1 MTPLAGNS
9 ILVNAFECNLESCCP
24 PLVLVVHARKN
35 YSWFYGYV
43 FCSISLIAD
52 YLAVINPKRK
62 RPNMQVQNANPPIQV
77 TGRHVS
83 VTEAMKEY
91 CRRRLACLHLDYPKI
106 IEVQILLDVQ
116 KYRHTAEVILHCS
129 NHITLEASA
138 ESDDM
143 YVSVDEVVDKIAR
156 QMRKYKTRLMR
167 QHRPRKHAIRH
178 LEETVL
184 RWEWVDG
191 LDEASE
197 TGLAARVKPEAPG
210 NFSEPSYVHSE
221 KYPVKPMFID
231 EAVLQIEMSSKQF
244 LVFLNA
250 KTEKVNVIYRRKNGD
265 FGLIEP
271 TFN

>member
-1 MTPLAGNS
+1 
-9 ILVNAFECNLESCCP
+9 
-24 PLVLVVHARKN
+24 
-35 YSWFYGYV
+35 
-43 FCSISLIAD
+43 
-52 YLAVINPKRK
+52 
-62 RPNMQVQNANPPIQV
+62 
-77 TGRHVS
+77 
-83 VTEAMKEY
+83 MKEY

-106 IEVQILLDVQ
+106 IEVQIIMDVQ
-116 KYRHTAEVILHCS
+116 KYRHTAEVVLHCS

-167 QHRPRKHAIRH
+167 QHRPRKHTVRH

-184 RWEWVDG
+184 RWEWVES
-191 LDEASE
+191 LEESPEAN
-197 TGLAARVKPEAPG
+197 AARGTTETNA
-210 NFSEPSYVHSE
+210 SEPSVIQSE
-221 KYPVKPMFID
+221 KYPVKPMYID
-231 EAVLQIEMSSKQF
+231 EAVLQIEMSAKQF

-250 KTEKVNVIYRRKNGD
+250 KTEKVNVIYRRKSGD

>member
-1 MTPLAGNS
+1 
-9 ILVNAFECNLESCCP
+9 
-24 PLVLVVHARKN
+24 
-35 YSWFYGYV
+35 
-43 FCSISLIAD
+43 
-52 YLAVINPKRK
+52 
-62 RPNMQVQNANPPIQV
+62 MQVQNANPPIQV

-106 IEVQILLDVQ
+106 IEVQIIMDVQ

-138 ESDDM
+138 ESHDM
-143 YVSVDEVVDKIAR
+143 YVSVDEVVDKIAG

-167 QHRPRKHAIRH
+167 QHRPRKHTVRH
-178 LEETVL
+178 LEEKVL
-184 RWEWVDG
+184 RWEWVEGLEETSEAG
-191 LDEASE
+191 LDGGNKAEASE
-197 TGLAARVKPEAPG
+197 
-210 NFSEPSYVHSE
+210 PSLIHSE

-231 EAVLQIEMSSKQF
+231 EALLQIEMSAKQF

>member
-1 MTPLAGNS
+1 
-9 ILVNAFECNLESCCP
+9 
-24 PLVLVVHARKN
+24 
-35 YSWFYGYV
+35 
-43 FCSISLIAD
+43 
-52 YLAVINPKRK
+52 
-62 RPNMQVQNANPPIQV
+62 MQVQNANPPIQV

-106 IEVQILLDVQ
+106 IEVQIIMDVQ

-143 YVSVDEVVDKIAR
+143 YVSVDEVVDKIAG

-167 QHRPRKHAIRH
+167 QHRPRKHTVRH
-178 LEETVL
+178 LEEKVL
-184 RWEWVDG
+184 RWEWVEG
-191 LDEASE
+191 LEETPE
-197 TGLAARVKPEAPG
+197 TGIAAEGKPEAETNP
-210 NFSEPSYVHSE
+210 SEPSVIHSE

-231 EAVLQIEMSSKQF
+231 EAVLQIEMSAKQF

>member
-1 MTPLAGNS
+1 
-9 ILVNAFECNLESCCP
+9 
-24 PLVLVVHARKN
+24 
-35 YSWFYGYV
+35 
-43 FCSISLIAD
+43 
-52 YLAVINPKRK
+52 
-62 RPNMQVQNANPPIQV
+62 MQVRNANPPIQV

-106 IEVQILLDVQ
+106 IEVQIIMDVQ
-116 KYRHTAEVILHCS
+116 KYRHMAEVVLHCS

-167 QHRPRKHAIRH
+167 KHRPRKHTIRH

-184 RWEWVDG
+184 RWEWVEG
-191 LDEASE
+191 LEDSLE
-197 TGLAARVKPEAPG
+197 TDPARSTPESNP
-210 NFSEPSYVHSE
+210 SEPSVIHSE

-231 EAVLQIEMSSKQF
+231 EAVLQMEMSSKQF

-250 KTEKVNVIYRRKNGD
+250 KSEKVNVIYRRKNGD

>member
-1 MTPLAGNS
+1 
-9 ILVNAFECNLESCCP
+9 
-24 PLVLVVHARKN
+24 
-35 YSWFYGYV
+35 
-43 FCSISLIAD
+43 
-52 YLAVINPKRK
+52 
-62 RPNMQVQNANPPIQV
+62 MQVQNANPPIQV

-91 CRRRLACLHLDYPKI
+91 CRRRLASLHLDYPKI
-106 IEVQILLDVQ
+106 IEVQIVLDVQ

-138 ESDDM
+138 ENDDM
-143 YVSVDEVVDKIAR
+143 YVSIDEVVDKIAR

-167 QHRPRKHAIRH
+167 QHRPRKHTIRH
-178 LEETVL
+178 LDETVL
-184 RWEWVDG
+184 RWEWV
-191 LDEASE
+191 EATE
-197 TGLAARVKPEAPG
+197 GVVELGAAVQTSVEAEA
-210 NFSEPSYVHSE
+210 NLSEPLVIQSE

-250 KTEKVNVIYRRKNGD
+250 KTEKVNVLYRRKNGD

-271 TFN
+271 TFS

>member
-1 MTPLAGNS
+1 
-9 ILVNAFECNLESCCP
+9 
-24 PLVLVVHARKN
+24 
-35 YSWFYGYV
+35 
-43 FCSISLIAD
+43 
-52 YLAVINPKRK
+52 
-62 RPNMQVQNANPPIQV
+62 MQVRNANPPIQV

-167 QHRPRKHAIRH
+167 HHRPRKHTIRH
-178 LEETVL
+178 LDETVL
-184 RWEWVDG
+184 RWEWVEEVPETENVTIG
-191 LDEASE
+191 KEETEAN
-197 TGLAARVKPEAPG
+197 L
-210 NFSEPSYVHSE
+210 SEPTVIHSE

-250 KTEKVNVIYRRKNGD
+250 KTERVNVIYRRKNGD

-271 TFN
+271 TFK

>member
-1 MTPLAGNS
+1 
-9 ILVNAFECNLESCCP
+9 
-24 PLVLVVHARKN
+24 
-35 YSWFYGYV
+35 
-43 FCSISLIAD
+43 
-52 YLAVINPKRK
+52 
-62 RPNMQVQNANPPIQV
+62 MQVQNANPPIQV

-83 VTEAMKEY
+83 VTESMKEY
-91 CRRRLACLHLDYPKI
+91 CRRRLASLHLDYPKI

-138 ESDDM
+138 ENDDM

-167 QHRPRKHAIRH
+167 QHRPRKHTVRH
-178 LEETVL
+178 LDETVL
-184 RWEWVDG
+184 RWEWVEG
-191 LDEASE
+191 LEEVPETGIARTSQLESE
-197 TGLAARVKPEAPG
+197 TNL
-210 NFSEPSYVHSE
+210 SEPSVVQSE

-231 EAVLQIEMSSKQF
+231 EAVLQIEMSAKQF

>member
-1 MTPLAGNS
+1 
-9 ILVNAFECNLESCCP
+9 
-24 PLVLVVHARKN
+24 
-35 YSWFYGYV
+35 
-43 FCSISLIAD
+43 
-52 YLAVINPKRK
+52 
-62 RPNMQVQNANPPIQV
+62 MQVRNANPPIQV

-106 IEVQILLDVQ
+106 IEVQIILDVQ

-167 QHRPRKHAIRH
+167 KHRPRKHTVRH

-191 LDEASE
+191 LEEE
-197 TGLAARVKPEAPG
+197 TEIGATSKPETER
-210 NFSEPSYVHSE
+210 NLSEPSVIHSE
-221 KYPVKPMFID
+221 KYPLKPMFID

-250 KTEKVNVIYRRKNGD
+250 KTEKVNVIYRRKNRD

>member
-1 MTPLAGNS
+1 
-9 ILVNAFECNLESCCP
+9 
-24 PLVLVVHARKN
+24 
-35 YSWFYGYV
+35 
-43 FCSISLIAD
+43 
-52 YLAVINPKRK
+52 
-62 RPNMQVQNANPPIQV
+62 MQVQNANPPIQV

-91 CRRRLACLHLDYPKI
+91 CRRRLASLHLDYPKI
-106 IEVQILLDVQ
+106 IEVQIVLDVQ

-138 ESDDM
+138 ENDDM
-143 YVSVDEVVDKIAR
+143 YVSIDEVVDKIAR

-167 QHRPRKHAIRH
+167 QHRPRKHTIRH
-178 LEETVL
+178 LDETVL
-184 RWEWVDG
+184 RWEWV
-191 LDEASE
+191 EATE
-197 TGLAARVKPEAPG
+197 GVVELGAAVRTSVEAEA
-210 NFSEPSYVHSE
+210 NLSEPLVIQSE

-250 KTEKVNVIYRRKNGD
+250 KTEKVNVLYRRKNGD

>member
-1 MTPLAGNS
+1 
-9 ILVNAFECNLESCCP
+9 
-24 PLVLVVHARKN
+24 
-35 YSWFYGYV
+35 
-43 FCSISLIAD
+43 
-52 YLAVINPKRK
+52 
-62 RPNMQVQNANPPIQV
+62 MQVQNANPPIQV

-91 CRRRLACLHLDYPKI
+91 CRRRLASLHLDYPKI
-106 IEVQILLDVQ
+106 IEVQIVLDVQ

-138 ESDDM
+138 ENDDM
-143 YVSVDEVVDKIAR
+143 YVSIDEVVDKIAR

-167 QHRPRKHAIRH
+167 QHRPRKHTIRH
-178 LEETVL
+178 LDETVL
-184 RWEWVDG
+184 RWEWV
-191 LDEASE
+191 EATE
-197 TGLAARVKPEAPG
+197 GVVELGAAVQTSVEAEA
-210 NFSEPSYVHSE
+210 NLSEPLVIQSE

-250 KTEKVNVIYRRKNGD
+250 KTEKVNVLYRRKNGD

>member
-1 MTPLAGNS
+1 
-9 ILVNAFECNLESCCP
+9 
-24 PLVLVVHARKN
+24 
-35 YSWFYGYV
+35 
-43 FCSISLIAD
+43 
-52 YLAVINPKRK
+52 
-62 RPNMQVQNANPPIQV
+62 MQIQNANPPIQV

-106 IEVQILLDVQ
+106 IEVQIIMDVQ

-143 YVSVDEVVDKIAR
+143 YASVDDVVDKIAR

-167 QHRPRKHAIRH
+167 HHRPRKQTIRH
-178 LEETVL
+178 VEEEVL
-184 RWEWVDG
+184 RSESAEG
-191 LDEASE
+191 PEEEPGTEIATKTKAEAEAHASE
-197 TGLAARVKPEAPG
+197 PALM
-210 NFSEPSYVHSE
+210 HSE
-221 KYPVKPMFID
+221 KYRVKPMFID
-231 EAVLQIEMSSKQF
+231 EAVLQLKISSMQF

-250 KTEKVNVIYRRKNGD
+250 KTDRVNVIYRRKNGD

-271 TFN
+271 TFS

>member
-1 MTPLAGNS
+1 
-9 ILVNAFECNLESCCP
+9 
-24 PLVLVVHARKN
+24 
-35 YSWFYGYV
+35 
-43 FCSISLIAD
+43 
-52 YLAVINPKRK
+52 
-62 RPNMQVQNANPPIQV
+62 MQVRNANPPIQV

-106 IEVQILLDVQ
+106 IEVQIIMDVQ
-116 KYRHTAEVILHCS
+116 KYRHTAEVVLHCS

-167 QHRPRKHAIRH
+167 QHRPRKHTIRH

-184 RWEWVDG
+184 RWEWVEG
-191 LDEASE
+191 LEDSLD
-197 TGLAARVKPEAPG
+197 TDPARSTPESNP
-210 NFSEPSYVHSE
+210 SEPSVIQSE

-271 TFN
+271 TFK